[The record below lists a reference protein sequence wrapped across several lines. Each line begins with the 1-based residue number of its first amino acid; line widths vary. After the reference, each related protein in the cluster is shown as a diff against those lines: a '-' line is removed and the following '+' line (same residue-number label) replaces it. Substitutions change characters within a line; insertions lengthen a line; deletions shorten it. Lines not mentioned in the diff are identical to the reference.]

1 MSADYAFRPQAT
13 DSQLDE
19 LSQEDKDYY
28 EAYLAAL
35 KASYAYYLDP
45 NFDPYDYSGY

>member
-1 MSADYAFRPQAT
+1 MSADYAFQPQAT

-19 LSQEDKDYY
+19 LSQEDKEYY
-28 EAYLAAL
+28 EAYMAAL
-35 KASYAYYLDP
+35 QASYAYYLDP